1 MASIFGAI
9 CPAEG
14 KGAALVFSPCNIEV
28 MNLHLAEISSELAPG
43 CLEVTANITLMALP
57 PKCPERNPAAN
68 VWQFIR
74 DNSLSNRVFRPY
86 EDILDHCCSAWNK
99 LIEQPWRIKSI
110 GLRDWVHA
118 SCTGEMAV
126 NKL

>member
-1 MASIFGAI
+1 VPLSSF
-9 CPAEG
+9 P
-14 KGAALVFSPCNIEV
+14 PCNIEV
-28 MNLHLAEISSELAPG
+28 MNLHLAEISSEVAPG
-43 CLEVTANITLMALP
+43 RLKVTANITLMALPP

-74 DNSLSNRVFRPY
+74 DYSLPNRIFKPY

-99 LIEQPWRIKSI
+99 LIDQPWRIKSI

>member
-74 DNSLSNRVFRPY
+74 GNWLSNGIFKPY
-86 EDILDHCCSAWNK
+86 EDILDHCCSAWIY
-99 LIEQPWRIKSI
+99 LIDQPWCIKSI
-110 GLRDWVHA
+110 GLRD
-118 SCTGEMAV
+118 
-126 NKL
+126 